1 VLFQHKGLREGGR
14 QACDHHVDLLVQD
27 CHCSPPAKPVQRPEF
42 QQTDAKASR
51 KKASAGAAGPTQSWA
66 QLGVVAAAVEAVD
79 QHLVHA
85 HLAHVAPGDFDG
97 VGGHEAL

>member
-1 VLFQHKGLREGGR
+1 MRRLQEKKRISGR
-14 QACDHHVDLLVQD
+14 GWSD
-27 CHCSPPAKPVQRPEF
+27 PEV
-42 QQTDAKASR
+42 
-51 KKASAGAAGPTQSWA
+51 GA